1 MRLTKLLHACV
12 RLEKDGSTLV
22 IDPGVW
28 AGPEALAGAN
38 AVLVT
43 HEHYDHVDVDGL
55 KAALA
60 GDPELQVWTHAGV
73 AAALAGAGYDDRVHA
88 VSRGER
94 FDAAG
99 FDVLV
104 QGENHA
110 LLHPEIPVV
119 PNVGF
124 VVDGEIFHPGD
135 ALTVPD
141 QRVSTPAA
149 GQRALAEDRRGA
161 RLRTRGGSG
170 PRVRHSRRAGPRP
183 RCRGHRQ
190 LARAR
195 GAPARRDLHPAG
207 ARYLRRPVTCAG
219 PRPTFGGAEVGG

>member
-28 AGPEALAGAN
+28 SGPEALAGAN

-73 AAALAGAGYDDRVHA
+73 AGALAGEGNDGRVHA

-104 QGENHA
+104 QGESHA

-141 QRVSTPAA
+141 QRVSTLLLPVNAPWLKI
-149 GQRALAEDRRGA
+149 GEVLDYA
-161 RLRTRGGSG
+161 RE
-170 PRVRHSRRAGPRP
+170 V
-183 RCRGHRQ
+183 
-190 LARAR
+190 
-195 GAPARRDLHPAG
+195 APARAFAIHDALVHDRGVAGIDNWLALAARPLGATFTRLEPGTSVDL
-207 ARYLRRPVTCAG
+207 
-219 PRPTFGGAEVGG
+219 